1 MKQAAI
7 KTYPYL
13 APFAQRR
20 RLLQGA
26 AAMVFLC
33 TDGHSMA
40 KAAAGVD
47 LADTFVADTF
57 AASIAALGGLPVSSS
72 LITISA
78 PSIAESGASV
88 PVTVSSTLHGAR
100 EILLLVDSNPRP
112 VAAWFT
118 ISSGTAPFVSTRI
131 RMAGNG
137 TLYVVIRT
145 DDGGLY
151 AATQVIG
158 VTVGGCGFE
167 QEGDSLDM
175 PSVGAIRIRG
185 GLDNEGV
192 ANFRI
197 LMPHPMETGMRLDK
211 DGRLVPPHYIT
222 DITATLAE
230 RLVFSARLSI
240 AVSSNPLI
248 AFRVAGAKVGQS
260 LRVVWKDTRGDS
272 RANESVVIA

>member
-1 MKQAAI
+1 MTQATTE
-7 KTYPYL
+7 TYPCPG
-13 APFAQRR
+13 PFAQRR

-26 AAMVFLC
+26 TAAAFL
-33 TDGHSMA
+33 GVAAHSTA
-40 KAAAGVD
+40 KAVAGLD
-47 LADTFVADTF
+47 LADTFAANTF
-57 AASIAALGGLPVSSS
+57 AASIAALGGLPASSS

-78 PSIAESGASV
+78 PSIAENGASV

-118 ISSGTAPFVSTRI
+118 MPSGTAPFVSTRI

-137 TLYVVIRT
+137 TLYAVIRT

-151 AATQVIG
+151 AATHAIG

-167 QEGDSLDM
+167 QEGDSLDT

-185 GLDNEGV
+185 GLDKTGV
-192 ANFRI
+192 ADFRI
-197 LMPHPMETGMRLDK
+197 LMPHPMETGMRLNK
-211 DGRLVPPHYIT
+211 TGELVPAYYIT
-222 DITATLAE
+222 DIMATLAE

-248 AFRVAGAKVGQS
+248 AFRVADARVGQS

>member
-1 MKQAAI
+1 MTHA
-7 KTYPYL
+7 TTETHPYPG
-13 APFAQRR
+13 PFAQRR

-26 AAMVFLC
+26 TAAAFLGI
-33 TDGHSMA
+33 TAHSTA
-40 KAAAGVD
+40 KAVAGLD
-47 LADTFVADTF
+47 LADTFVANTF

-78 PSIAESGASV
+78 PSIAENGSSV
-88 PVTVSSTLHGAR
+88 PVTVSSTLPGAR

-118 ISSGTAPFVSTRI
+118 MPSGTAPFVSTRI

-151 AATQVIG
+151 AATQMIG

-167 QEGDSLDM
+167 QEGDAPDI

-185 GLDNEGV
+185 GVDNEGV
-192 ANFRI
+192 ANIRI
-197 LMPHPMETGMRLDK
+197 LMPHPMETGMRLNK
-211 DGRLVPPHYIT
+211 SGQLVPAHYIT
-222 DITATLAE
+222 DIMATLAE

-248 AFRVAGAKVGQS
+248 AFRVAGTRVGQS
-260 LRVVWKDTRGDS
+260 LRVVWKDTKGDS